1 MTTEKINA
9 ELPWGMREHIIGQT
23 IVKISYMTEEDTE
36 EQGWS
41 NRPIEIR
48 LANGVAL
55 TPMSDDEANDGG
67 SLGTNIDTLPTIPT
81 QDHLFMKLNE
91 E

>member
-1 MTTEKINA
+1 MSKHI
-9 ELPWGMREHIIGQT
+9 ELIREHMVGQT

-36 EQGWS
+36 ERGWS

-48 LANGVAL
+48 LANGVVL

-67 SLGTNIDTLPTIPT
+67 AVGTNIDALPTIPT
-81 QDHLFMKLNE
+81 QDHLFMKLRE
-91 E
+91 